1 MRALPKGLVTVSP
14 SVIEGILARGRRGAE
29 GCGGP
34 ACVRRSAGA
43 VPATAARRV
52 RMARMSPALGLGV
65 LVAITVVWGSTFVI
79 VKDALDTI
87 PASLLLA
94 VRFTLAALAL
104 SWTGFDRRA
113 LVPALWLGLLA
124 FVGFAT
130 QTVGLGITSASNA
143 AFITGLS
150 VVLTPVVAAVFWR
163 RPLLGRDWVAATTGF
178 VGLAIIATR
187 DGLSAVNA
195 GDLLILV
202 TAVSYAVFIVYLGE
216 VSGRVN
222 ANSLAFMQHLP
233 MLALAWAWAA
243 PSVAVIPSVP
253 ASTWLASVYLALVAT
268 AGVAVAQVHAQRVVP
283 AHVAALVFGLE
294 PVFAALFA
302 NLLLGEQLGWRGLAG
317 GAALVASILYSQVG
331 QVRAASRA

>member
-1 MRALPKGLVTVSP
+1 
-14 SVIEGILARGRRGAE
+14 
-29 GCGGP
+29 
-34 ACVRRSAGA
+34 
-43 VPATAARRV
+43 
-52 RMARMSPALGLGV
+52 MSPALGLAA

-87 PASLLLA
+87 PPSLLLA

-104 SWTGFDRRA
+104 SWTGIDRRA
-113 LVPALWLGLLA
+113 VVPALWLGLLA
-124 FVGFAT
+124 FAGFAT

-163 RPLLGRDWVAATTGF
+163 RPLARRDYVAAGVGF
-178 VGLAIIATR
+178 VGLAVIATR

-195 GDLLILV
+195 GDLLILL
-202 TAVSYAVFIVYLGE
+202 TAVSYALFIVYLGE
-216 VSGRVN
+216 VGGRVN

-233 MLALAWAWAA
+233 MLALAWLWAA
-243 PSVAVIPSVP
+243 PVVSVVPDVP
-253 ASTWLASVYLALVAT
+253 ARTWLAIAFLALVAT
-268 AGVAVAQVHAQRVVP
+268 AGVAIVQVHAQRVVP

-302 NLLLGEQLGWRGLAG
+302 YLLLGEQLGWRGTLG
-317 GAALVASILYSQVG
+317 GALLVASILYSQVG
-331 QVRAASRA
+331 QSRAGDEAPGSPAPVASVGREAASGEG

>member
-1 MRALPKGLVTVSP
+1 MTSG
-14 SVIEGILARGRRGAE
+14 
-29 GCGGP
+29 
-34 ACVRRSAGA
+34 
-43 VPATAARRV
+43 
-52 RMARMSPALGLGV
+52 LGLAT
-65 LVAITVVWGSTFVI
+65 LVAITVVWGTTFVV
-79 VKDALDTI
+79 VKDALETI

-94 VRFTLAALAL
+94 VRFSLAALAL
-104 SWTGFDRRA
+104 SWTGFDRKA
-113 LVPALWLGLLA
+113 LLPALWLGLLG
-124 FVGFAT
+124 FFGFAT

-150 VVLTPVVAAVFWR
+150 VVLTPLVAAVFWR
-163 RPLLGRDWVAATTGF
+163 RPLQRRDYVAAGVGF
-178 VGLAIIATR
+178 VGLAILATR
-187 DGLSAVNA
+187 DGLSAVNV

-202 TAVSYAVFIVYLGE
+202 TAFSYAVFIVYLGE
-216 VSGRVN
+216 VSGRVD

-233 MLALAWAWAA
+233 MVALAWAWAA

-253 ASTWLASVYLALVAT
+253 ASTWLAIVYLALVAT

>member
-1 MRALPKGLVTVSP
+1 
-14 SVIEGILARGRRGAE
+14 
-29 GCGGP
+29 
-34 ACVRRSAGA
+34 
-43 VPATAARRV
+43 
-52 RMARMSPALGLGV
+52 MSPALGLGA

-87 PASLLLA
+87 PPSLLLA

-104 SWTGFDRRA
+104 SWTGIDRRA
-113 LVPALWLGLLA
+113 VVPALWLGLLA
-124 FVGFAT
+124 FAGFAT

-163 RPLLGRDWVAATTGF
+163 RPLARRDYAAAGVGF
-178 VGLAIIATR
+178 VGLAVIATR

-195 GDLLILV
+195 GDLLILL
-202 TAVSYAVFIVYLGE
+202 TAVSYALFIVYLGE
-216 VSGRVN
+216 VGGRVN

-233 MLALAWAWAA
+233 MLALAWLWAA
-243 PSVAVIPSVP
+243 PVVSVVPDVP
-253 ASTWLASVYLALVAT
+253 ARTWLAIAFLALVAT
-268 AGVAVAQVHAQRVVP
+268 AGVAIVQVHAQRVVP

-302 NLLLGEQLGWRGLAG
+302 YLLLGEQLGWRGTLG
-317 GAALVASILYSQVG
+317 GALLVASILYSQVG
-331 QVRAASRA
+331 QSRAGDEAPGSPAPVASVGREAASGEG

>member
-1 MRALPKGLVTVSP
+1 
-14 SVIEGILARGRRGAE
+14 
-29 GCGGP
+29 
-34 ACVRRSAGA
+34 
-43 VPATAARRV
+43 
-52 RMARMSPALGLGV
+52 MSPALGLGV

-113 LVPALWLGLLA
+113 VVPALWLGLLA

-163 RPLLGRDWVAATTGF
+163 RPLVRRDYVAAAVGF
-178 VGLAIIATR
+178 VGLAVIATR

-202 TAVSYAVFIVYLGE
+202 TAVSYALFIVYLGE

-233 MLALAWAWAA
+233 MLALAWLWAA
-243 PSVAVIPSVP
+243 PVAHVVPDVP
-253 ASTWLASVYLALVAT
+253 ARTWAAVAFLALVAT
-268 AGVAVAQVHAQRVVP
+268 AGVAVLQVHAQRVVP

-302 NLLLGEQLGWRGLAG
+302 YLLLGEQLGWRGLVG
-317 GAALVASILYSQVG
+317 GGLLVGSILYSQAG
-331 QVRAASRA
+331 QGGARAEGESSDPGR

>member
-1 MRALPKGLVTVSP
+1 
-14 SVIEGILARGRRGAE
+14 
-29 GCGGP
+29 
-34 ACVRRSAGA
+34 
-43 VPATAARRV
+43 
-52 RMARMSPALGLGV
+52 MARMSPALGLGV

-113 LVPALWLGLLA
+113 VVPALWLGLLA

-163 RPLLGRDWVAATTGF
+163 RPLVRRDYVAAAVGF
-178 VGLAIIATR
+178 VGLAVIATR

-202 TAVSYAVFIVYLGE
+202 TAVSYALFIVYLGE

-233 MLALAWAWAA
+233 MLALAWLWAA
-243 PSVAVIPSVP
+243 PVAHVVPDVP
-253 ASTWLASVYLALVAT
+253 ARTWAAVAFLALVAT
-268 AGVAVAQVHAQRVVP
+268 AGVAVLQVHAQRVVP

-302 NLLLGEQLGWRGLAG
+302 YLLLGEQLGWRGLVG
-317 GAALVASILYSQVG
+317 GGLLVGSILYSQAG
-331 QVRAASRA
+331 QGGARAEGESSDPGR

>member
-1 MRALPKGLVTVSP
+1 
-14 SVIEGILARGRRGAE
+14 
-29 GCGGP
+29 
-34 ACVRRSAGA
+34 
-43 VPATAARRV
+43 
-52 RMARMSPALGLGV
+52 MSPALGLGA

-87 PASLLLA
+87 PPSLLLA

-104 SWTGFDRRA
+104 SWTGIDRRA
-113 LVPALWLGLLA
+113 VVPALWLGLLA
-124 FVGFAT
+124 FAGFAT

-163 RPLLGRDWVAATTGF
+163 RPLARRDYVAAGVGF
-178 VGLAIIATR
+178 VGLAVIATR

-195 GDLLILV
+195 GDLLILL
-202 TAVSYAVFIVYLGE
+202 TAVSYALFIVYLGE
-216 VSGRVN
+216 VGGRVN

-233 MLALAWAWAA
+233 MLALAWLWAA
-243 PSVAVIPSVP
+243 PVVSVVPDVP
-253 ASTWLASVYLALVAT
+253 ARTWLAIAFLALVAT
-268 AGVAVAQVHAQRVVP
+268 AGVAIVQVHAQRVVP

-302 NLLLGEQLGWRGLAG
+302 YLLLGEQLGWRGTLG
-317 GAALVASILYSQVG
+317 GALLVASILYSQVG
-331 QVRAASRA
+331 QARAGDEAPGSPAPVASVGREAASGEG

>member
-1 MRALPKGLVTVSP
+1 
-14 SVIEGILARGRRGAE
+14 
-29 GCGGP
+29 
-34 ACVRRSAGA
+34 
-43 VPATAARRV
+43 
-52 RMARMSPALGLGV
+52 MSPALGLGA

-87 PASLLLA
+87 PPSLLLA

-104 SWTGFDRRA
+104 SWTGIDRRA
-113 LVPALWLGLLA
+113 VVPALWLGLLA
-124 FVGFAT
+124 FAGFAT

-163 RPLLGRDWVAATTGF
+163 RPLARRDYVAAGVGF
-178 VGLAIIATR
+178 VGLAVIATR

-195 GDLLILV
+195 GDLLILL
-202 TAVSYAVFIVYLGE
+202 TAVSYALFIVYLGE
-216 VSGRVN
+216 VGGRVN

-233 MLALAWAWAA
+233 MLVLAWLWAA
-243 PSVAVIPSVP
+243 PVVSVIPEVP
-253 ASTWLASVYLALVAT
+253 AGTWAAIAFLALVAT
-268 AGVAVAQVHAQRVVP
+268 AGVAIVQVHAQRVVP

-302 NLLLGEQLGWRGLAG
+302 YLLLGEQLGWRGLLG
-317 GAALVASILYSQVG
+317 GALLVASILYSQVG
-331 QVRAASRA
+331 QARAGDEAPGSPAPVASVGREAASGEG

>member
-1 MRALPKGLVTVSP
+1 M
-14 SVIEGILARGRRGAE
+14 
-29 GCGGP
+29 
-34 ACVRRSAGA
+34 
-43 VPATAARRV
+43 
-52 RMARMSPALGLGV
+52 MARMSPAVGLGV
-65 LVAITVVWGSTFVI
+65 LVLITVIWGSTFVI

-94 VRFTLAALAL
+94 VRFTLASLAL

-113 LVPALWLGLLA
+113 LMPALWLGLLA
-124 FVGFAT
+124 FIGFAT
-130 QTVGLGITSASNA
+130 QTIGLGITSASNA

-150 VVLTPVVAAVFWR
+150 VVLTPVMAAMFWR
-163 RPLLGRDWVAATTGF
+163 RPLSRRDWTAAAVGF

-216 VSGRVN
+216 VSARVN
-222 ANSLAFMQHLP
+222 ANSLAFMQHVP
-233 MLALAWAWAA
+233 MTALAWLWAL
-243 PSVAVIPSVP
+243 PVLDKIPTVP
-253 ASTWLASVYLALVAT
+253 TRTWLAIAFLALVAT
-268 AGVAVAQVHAQRVVP
+268 AGVAVMQVHAQRVVP

-302 NLLLGEQLGWRGLAG
+302 YALLGEELGWRGIVG
-317 GAALVASILYSQVG
+317 GAVLVGSILYSQLG
-331 QVRAASRA
+331 SRAGTEVPPDGAGRTVG

>member
-1 MRALPKGLVTVSP
+1 
-14 SVIEGILARGRRGAE
+14 
-29 GCGGP
+29 
-34 ACVRRSAGA
+34 
-43 VPATAARRV
+43 
-52 RMARMSPALGLGV
+52 MSPALGLAA

-87 PASLLLA
+87 PPSLLLA

-104 SWTGFDRRA
+104 SWTGIDRRA
-113 LVPALWLGLLA
+113 VVPALWLGLLA
-124 FVGFAT
+124 FAGFAT

-163 RPLLGRDWVAATTGF
+163 RPLARRDYVAAGVGF
-178 VGLAIIATR
+178 VGLAVIATR

-195 GDLLILV
+195 GDLLILL
-202 TAVSYAVFIVYLGE
+202 TAVSYALFIVYLGE
-216 VSGRVN
+216 VGGRVN

-233 MLALAWAWAA
+233 MLVLAWLWAA
-243 PSVAVIPSVP
+243 PVVSVIPEVP
-253 ASTWLASVYLALVAT
+253 AGTWAAIAFLALVAT
-268 AGVAVAQVHAQRVVP
+268 AGVAIVQVHAQRVVP

-302 NLLLGEQLGWRGLAG
+302 YLLLGEQLGWRGLLG
-317 GAALVASILYSQVG
+317 GALLVASILYSQVG
-331 QVRAASRA
+331 QARAGDEAPGSPAPVASVGREAASGEG

>member
-1 MRALPKGLVTVSP
+1 
-14 SVIEGILARGRRGAE
+14 
-29 GCGGP
+29 
-34 ACVRRSAGA
+34 
-43 VPATAARRV
+43 
-52 RMARMSPALGLGV
+52 MSPALGLGV

-113 LVPALWLGLLA
+113 VVPALWLGLLG
-124 FVGFAT
+124 FVGFAS

-163 RPLLGRDWVAATTGF
+163 RPLLRRDYIAALVGF

-202 TAVSYAVFIVYLGE
+202 TALSYAVFVVYLGE
-216 VSGRVN
+216 IGRDVK
-222 ANSLAFMQHLP
+222 ANSLAFMQHVP
-233 MLALAWAWAA
+233 MALLAWVWVA
-243 PSVAVIPSVP
+243 PNLGEIPMVP
-253 ASTWLASVYLALVAT
+253 ASTWVAVAFLALVAT
-268 AGVAVAQVHAQRVVP
+268 AGVAILQVHAQRVVP
-283 AHVAALVFGLE
+283 AQLAALVFGLE

-302 NLLLGEQLGWRGLAG
+302 YLLLGEELGWRGVVG
-317 GAALVASILYSQVG
+317 GALLVGSILYSQVG
-331 QVRAASRA
+331 QTRGRPQAEGGGRSSRGGRPRAVDAGAVGP

>member
-1 MRALPKGLVTVSP
+1 
-14 SVIEGILARGRRGAE
+14 
-29 GCGGP
+29 
-34 ACVRRSAGA
+34 
-43 VPATAARRV
+43 
-52 RMARMSPALGLGV
+52 MSPALGLAA

-87 PASLLLA
+87 PPSLLLA

-104 SWTGFDRRA
+104 SWTGIDRWA
-113 LVPALWLGLLA
+113 VVPALWLGLLA
-124 FVGFAT
+124 FAGFAT

-163 RPLLGRDWVAATTGF
+163 RPLARRDYVAAGVGF
-178 VGLAIIATR
+178 VGLAVIATR

-195 GDLLILV
+195 GDLLILL
-202 TAVSYAVFIVYLGE
+202 TAVSYALFIVYLGE
-216 VSGRVN
+216 VGGRVN

-233 MLALAWAWAA
+233 MLALAWLWAA
-243 PSVAVIPSVP
+243 PVVSVVPDVP
-253 ASTWLASVYLALVAT
+253 ARTWLAIAFLALVAT
-268 AGVAVAQVHAQRVVP
+268 AGVAIVQVHAQRVVP

-302 NLLLGEQLGWRGLAG
+302 YLLLGEQLGWRGTLG
-317 GAALVASILYSQVG
+317 GALLVASILYSQVG
-331 QVRAASRA
+331 QARAGDEAPGSPAPVASVGREAASGEG

>member
-1 MRALPKGLVTVSP
+1 
-14 SVIEGILARGRRGAE
+14 
-29 GCGGP
+29 
-34 ACVRRSAGA
+34 
-43 VPATAARRV
+43 
-52 RMARMSPALGLGV
+52 MSPTLGLGV

-94 VRFTLAALAL
+94 ARFTLAALAL
-104 SWTGFDRRA
+104 AWTGFDRRA
-113 LVPALWLGLLA
+113 LVPSLWLGVLA
-124 FVGFAT
+124 FIGFAT

-150 VVLTPVVAAVFWR
+150 VVLTPVAAAAFWR
-163 RPLLGRDWVAATTGF
+163 RPLLARDYLAASVGF

-187 DGLSAVNA
+187 DGLSSVNA

-202 TAVSYAVFIVYLGE
+202 TAVTYALFIVYLGE

-233 MLALAWAWAA
+233 MLALAWLWAA
-243 PSVAVIPSVP
+243 PVAHVIPTVP
-253 ASTWLASVYLALVAT
+253 ARTWAAVAFLALVAT
-268 AGVAVAQVHAQRVVP
+268 AGVAVLQVHAQRVVP

-302 NLLLGEQLGWRGLAG
+302 YLLLGEELGWRGVVG
-317 GAALVASILYSQVG
+317 GALLVGSILYSQVG
-331 QVRAASRA
+331 QTRGRPQAEGGGRSSRGGRPRAVDAGAVGP

>member
-1 MRALPKGLVTVSP
+1 
-14 SVIEGILARGRRGAE
+14 
-29 GCGGP
+29 
-34 ACVRRSAGA
+34 
-43 VPATAARRV
+43 
-52 RMARMSPALGLGV
+52 MSPALGLGV

-113 LVPALWLGLLA
+113 VVPALWLGLLA

-163 RPLLGRDWVAATTGF
+163 RPLVRRDYVAAAVGF
-178 VGLAIIATR
+178 VGLAVIATR
-187 DGLSAVNA
+187 DGLSAVNT

-202 TAVSYAVFIVYLGE
+202 TAVSYALFIVYLGE

-233 MLALAWAWAA
+233 MLALAWLWAA
-243 PSVAVIPSVP
+243 PVAHVVPDVP
-253 ASTWLASVYLALVAT
+253 ARTWAAVAFLALVAT
-268 AGVAVAQVHAQRVVP
+268 AGVAVLQVHAQRVVP

-302 NLLLGEQLGWRGLAG
+302 YLLLGEQLGWRGLVG
-317 GAALVASILYSQVG
+317 GGLLVGSILYSQAG
-331 QVRAASRA
+331 QGGARAEGESSDPGR

>member
-1 MRALPKGLVTVSP
+1 
-14 SVIEGILARGRRGAE
+14 
-29 GCGGP
+29 
-34 ACVRRSAGA
+34 
-43 VPATAARRV
+43 
-52 RMARMSPALGLGV
+52 MSPALGLAA

-87 PASLLLA
+87 PPSLLLA

-104 SWTGFDRRA
+104 SWTGIDRRA
-113 LVPALWLGLLA
+113 VVPALWLGLLA
-124 FVGFAT
+124 FAGFAT

-163 RPLLGRDWVAATTGF
+163 RPLARRDYVAAGVGF
-178 VGLAIIATR
+178 VGLAVIATR

-195 GDLLILV
+195 GDLLILL
-202 TAVSYAVFIVYLGE
+202 TAVSYALFIVYLGE
-216 VSGRVN
+216 VGGRVN

-233 MLALAWAWAA
+233 MLVLAWLWAA
-243 PSVAVIPSVP
+243 PVVSVIPEVP
-253 ASTWLASVYLALVAT
+253 AGTWAAIAFLALVAT
-268 AGVAVAQVHAQRVVP
+268 AGVAIVQVHAQRVVP

-302 NLLLGEQLGWRGLAG
+302 YLLLGEQLGWRGTLG
-317 GAALVASILYSQVG
+317 GALLVASILYSQVG
-331 QVRAASRA
+331 QSRAGDEAPGSPAPVASVGREAASGEG